1 MKALLSPITEMMFYL
16 GLMGAVFLFFIEFMT
31 FRGWVI
37 KHKKAQEPSQVVTS
51 VDIPLFGTYRETST
65 QTKTKLLWLKTLSYN
80 YKLLYLL

>member
-51 VDIPLFGTYRETST
+51 VDIPLFGTT

>member
-16 GLMGAVFLFFIEFMT
+16 GLMGAVFLFFTEFMT

-51 VDIPLFGTYRETST
+51 VDIPLFGTT